1 MTYEEFI
8 ESFNTKFYAATS
20 VDAIGWQEDE
30 ICNFLQSSQ
39 LQLINKLALE
49 GNFDFLSDIVIEDT
63 IQFGISPSFILE
75 ITAPYE
81 TKQFIDLPEDF
92 MHFIGGSLNI
102 TKSIPFT
109 GDSYLPLEKVSLP
122 LAFRFIASVENKTLF
137 SNPKIA
143 LMSEVGTRKIM
154 LVVDAYTTAI
164 KNLDLT
170 YVKFPEKF
178 DDYTSSITDVNKVLH
193 DDIVNGAVQIAVQTM
208 IKTQQSSQ

>member
-63 IQFGISPSFILE
+63 IIFDPIVDIDEPFK
-75 ITAPYE
+75 

-137 SNPKIA
+137 SNPKMA

-178 DDYTSSITDVNKVLH
+178 DDYTSSITDVNEVLH

>member
-49 GNFDFLSDIVIEDT
+49 GNFDFLSDIVIDDNSIIT
-63 IQFGISPSFILE
+63 SPIA
-75 ITAPYE
+75 ITTPFE

-164 KNLDLT
+164 KNLGLT

-178 DDYTSSITDVNKVLH
+178 DDYTSSITDVNEVLH